1 MGVDTPFFSDLVS
14 NEVDSPLTHY
24 AFICGVG
31 VQLTFTAQKKVH
43 IVYDS
48 KKYNMQNY
56 DLCILKFLV
65 SNYTEN

>member
-24 AFICGVG
+24 AFKCGVG
-31 VQLTFTAQKKVH
+31 VQLTFTAQEKVH

-48 KKYNMQNY
+48 KKYNM
-56 DLCILKFLV
+56 
-65 SNYTEN
+65 